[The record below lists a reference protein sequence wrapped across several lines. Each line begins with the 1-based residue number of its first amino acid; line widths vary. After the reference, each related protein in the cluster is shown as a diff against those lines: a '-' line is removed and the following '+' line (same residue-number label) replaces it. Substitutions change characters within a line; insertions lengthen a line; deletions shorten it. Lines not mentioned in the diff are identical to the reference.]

1 MKKRFKKT
9 KRETLKG
16 LIIKTALA
24 ALGVCVLYAQIQ
36 WILFANMVSYQ
47 LNEPANVDWMQ
58 EDANRISNSSGIQD
72 KLDQFENMLACRAFN
87 EVHINDIYRTFY
99 ENTII
104 NPSFMG
110 GTSNSSD
117 YIIGSYNRSP
127 GCHSVAVV
135 LDENNNVVAS
145 GTERILLR
153 ILFDK
158 NDNDNDYYVFKKGE
172 NKEADI
178 FWNDI
183 MTGRQ
188 NSLFMNISVKSAYV
202 NRMERTFIPC
212 KARLEGYGANN
223 EVVVQRD
230 FSVTIDN
237 DNYELIE
244 FRNAENNA
252 YPATVG
258 NAWACGENQEDIDRI
273 AGYFD
278 LKFNSAGISDKESYD
293 KLMTETDL
301 YHYDHFYIWLDNKE
315 YSVYLINTL
324 KYKTPEFYRIYLRYV
339 IIFVLVVII
348 ISTFVCRHKY
358 YKNKMK
364 YAMEDYERNLTNHLA
379 HDMKTPLMA
388 IGGYAVNILDGK
400 LTEDEKKEY
409 LEAIIENVE
418 FADSTMSR
426 ALMLNSMDG
435 STGLKYETTDVG
447 NVVSEAVKKY
457 EPLLEQNDI
466 SFSLEGSAQVKAE
479 STSFEKIVENLISNA
494 VKYTPESGSIKAMI
508 DKNKMVISNTV
519 NGKIDTRKLKD
530 PFVRGEE
537 SRSNLGGSGLGLSI
551 AERAAILN
559 DFSLNISCTENEFKA
574 EVKF

>member
-9 KRETLKG
+9 KRETLKK
-16 LIIKTALA
+16 LIIKTALV
-24 ALGVCVLYAQIQ
+24 ALTVCVLYVQIQ

-158 NDNDNDYYVFKKGE
+158 NDTDNDYYVFKKGE

-202 NRMERTFIPC
+202 NRKERTFIPC
-212 KARLEGYGANN
+212 KASLEGYGANN

-258 NAWACGENQEDIDRI
+258 NAWACGENNEDIDRI

-278 LKFNSAGISDKESYD
+278 LKFNSAGISDKETYD

-301 YHYDHFYIWLDNKE
+301 YHYDRFNIFLDDQK
-315 YSVYLINTL
+315 YSVYIIHTL
-324 KYKTPEFYRIYLRYV
+324 KYKTPEFYRIYIKYI
-339 IIFVLVVII
+339 IIFTLLVIA

-364 YAMEDYERNLTNHLA
+364 YAMEDYQRNLTNHLA

-388 IGGYAVNILDGK
+388 IGGYAENILDGK

-435 STGLKYETTDVG
+435 STKLKFETTDVG
-447 NVVSEAVKKY
+447 KAVSEAVKKY
-457 EPLLEQNDI
+457 EPLLEQNNI
-466 SFSLEGSAQVKAE
+466 SFSIEGSAEVKAE

-494 VKYTPESGSIKAMI
+494 VKYTPENGSIKAMI